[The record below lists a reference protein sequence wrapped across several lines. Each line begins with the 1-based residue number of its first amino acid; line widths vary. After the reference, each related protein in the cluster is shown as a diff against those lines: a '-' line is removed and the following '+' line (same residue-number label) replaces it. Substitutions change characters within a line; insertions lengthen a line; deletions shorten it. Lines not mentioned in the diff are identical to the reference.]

1 MAYYFPDVYHCRY
14 SFKRIAYF
22 GSKFT
27 VFICV
32 YSLRI
37 YMLFLDWQ
45 FGCIKRFSGRF
56 LLCPTYYLVY
66 VLLLCRDFSFKPCL
80 LFLTHLLR
88 KQIQLKLIR
97 IKRKVFL
104 AHTAKNF
111 LTEPRK
117 LAFKAAYQVLQ
128 TFIFLL

>member
-1 MAYYFPDVYHCRY
+1 MAYYSSDVYHCWY

-22 GSKFT
+22 RSKFT

-37 YMLFLDWQ
+37 YMLFPDWQ

-56 LLCPTYYLVY
+56 LLCPTYNIVY
-66 VLLLCRDFSFKPCL
+66 VLLFCRDFSFKPCL
-80 LFLTHLLR
+80 LIVTHLLGKR
-88 KQIQLKLIR
+88 IQLKLIR

-104 AHTAKNF
+104 THTAKNF

-117 LAFKAAYQVLQ
+117 LTFKAAYQVIQ